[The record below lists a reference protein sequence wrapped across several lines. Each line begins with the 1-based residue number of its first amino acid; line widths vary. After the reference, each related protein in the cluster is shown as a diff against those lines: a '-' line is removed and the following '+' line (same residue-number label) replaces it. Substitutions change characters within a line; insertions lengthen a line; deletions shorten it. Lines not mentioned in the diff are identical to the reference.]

1 MPNPFNML
9 NGNASLP
16 QLNNET
22 RNLINMFKSG
32 GNPMQVVQMLAGRN
46 PQLQPVLQAL
56 QNGGNPE
63 QMVRQICQQRG
74 IDVNQLL
81 NQFK

>member
-32 GNPMQVVQMLAGRN
+32 GNPMQVIQMLAGRN
-46 PQLQPVLQAL
+46 PQLQPIVQAL

-63 QMVRQICQQRG
+63 QMVRSICQKRG
-74 IDVNQLL
+74 INVDEFMK
-81 NQFK
+81 QFR